1 MLTGC
6 VTEWRSDAG
15 APDRRDRKQGR
26 TRTARLA
33 GAPRSS
39 AAANLAPR
47 ADGAHSRS
55 IGASS
60 TPQMMS
66 GKGKRVGASTGLQR
80 QRSRR
85 RGPAQGTVEG
95 LASPSSVR
103 HPYPVFVFIVLHRL
117 SGTSCKFNFGNVTH
131 ENFLAIL
138 SKIGDAAATPHIG
151 NQNTDD
157 LPGIPKSSSD
167 IAFLPKRGCR
177 KILMNFSD
185 ICKKENF
192 DVNARSLMAA
202 TRTEEELAR

>member
-1 MLTGC
+1 MGAGRHFRAEERRPAQSRGERLLVCIGARSYVRRAGGQGNSRAVLAGC

-66 GKGKRVGASTGLQR
+66 GKGRRVGINRFETAAQ
-80 QRSRR
+80 
-85 RGPAQGTVEG
+85 PA
-95 LASPSSVR
+95 
-103 HPYPVFVFIVLHRL
+103 
-117 SGTSCKFNFGNVTH
+117 SGTCPGNGGGIAY
-131 ENFLAIL
+131 AIIRPPPTSSFRIHSFTSPFRHIL
-138 SKIGDAAATPHIG
+138 NKNLISAT
-151 NQNTDD
+151 
-157 LPGIPKSSSD
+157 
-167 IAFLPKRGCR
+167 
-177 KILMNFSD
+177 
-185 ICKKENF
+185 
-192 DVNARSLMAA
+192 
-202 TRTEEELAR
+202 

>member
-1 MLTGC
+1 MGAGPHFRGEERRPAQSRGERLLLCIGARSYVRRAGGQGYSRAVLAGC

-66 GKGKRVGASTGLQR
+66 GKGWRVGASTALQR

-95 LASPSSVR
+95 LPTPSSVR
-103 HPYPVFVFIVLHRL
+103 HPHPVFVFIVLHRL
-117 SGTSCKFNFGNVTH
+117 SGTSCK
-131 ENFLAIL
+131 
-138 SKIGDAAATPHIG
+138 
-151 NQNTDD
+151 
-157 LPGIPKSSSD
+157 
-167 IAFLPKRGCR
+167 
-177 KILMNFSD
+177 
-185 ICKKENF
+185 
-192 DVNARSLMAA
+192 
-202 TRTEEELAR
+202 